1 MTSGF
6 EPPPLPGV
14 AGGYFDGR
22 QSIRRPV
29 RVRIEHGHVVLD
41 GPTGTRAPLSEVEI
55 ADAAGGAPASLR
67 FPGGGYCEID
77 SREAFLALLAPHGL
91 TPGRVSQWEGSPRWV
106 LVAVAVFALTLVAAY
121 RWGIPL
127 AARVVATQVPTGVV
141 DVLSAQV
148 LSTLDTTVFNPSV
161 SPIERRNGLVAR
173 FNAMR
178 MPDADRRVSYSIEF
192 RSSQT
197 IGANAMALPNGTI
210 VVTDGLLDLTSN
222 DEEILAVLGHEAGHV
237 VERHGLRQMFQSS
250 VVALLVTWFIGDINM
265 LVAAAPTALLQA
277 KYSRDF
283 ERDADDYAIEVMR
296 ANDVPLTRMADMLE
310 RLDAAAREQGGG
322 ASVTVDL
329 DGYLSS
335 HPVTRERIGRLR
347 GR

>member
-1 MTSGF
+1 MTSGS
-6 EPPPLPGV
+6 EPPPLPGI
-14 AGGYFDGR
+14 AGGYFDGT

-29 RVRIEHGHVVLD
+29 RVRIEHGQVVVD
-41 GPTGTRAPLSEVEI
+41 GPAGTRVPLPAVEI
-55 ADAAGGAPASLR
+55 ADAAGGVPASLR

-77 SREAFLALLAPHGL
+77 SRDEFLLLLAAHGL

-127 AARVVATQVPTGVV
+127 AAGVVAAQVPTQVV

-148 LSTLDTTVFNPSV
+148 LSTLDSTLFNPSV
-161 SPIERRNGLVAR
+161 SPVDRRNGLVAR
-173 FNAMR
+173 FKDLR
-178 MPDADRRVSYSIEF
+178 LPDADRPVSYNIEF
-192 RSSQT
+192 RSSRT
-197 IGANAMALPNGTI
+197 VGANAMALPNGTI

-250 VVALLVTWFIGDINM
+250 VVALLATWFIGDVNM

-283 ERDADDYAIEVMR
+283 ERDADDYAIEVLR
-296 ANDVPLTRMADMLE
+296 ANDVPLARMADVLE
-310 RLDAAAREQGGG
+310 RLDAAAREKGGSG
-322 ASVTVDL
+322 MAGGL

-335 HPVTRERIGRLR
+335 HPVTSDRVERLR